1 MNLLNDINLGAPVS
15 TKKLSIQGQTKTF
28 DIYRVPIEFLIYNKK
43 NGRIATYVSQFIDEG
58 KEFPTDN
65 IIEFN
70 NIIEKYIELSNPEAL
85 KKTKANIKIMSQ
97 TEPAVI
103 MSNGIVLDGNRRFTS
118 LRQLSREGAGAEFSY
133 LEAVILESD
142 TYSEKDIKRL
152 ELNLQHAIESKVD
165 YNPIDRLVDIYR
177 DLIEDGGTF
186 TPEEYARETQMS
198 LTKVNEEIEISKLML
213 EYLEYIAQPKK
224 FYIAR
229 QQKIDGP
236 IREVEKILKSKK
248 IDQTQIDDIKEFL
261 FLNILSLEGDVS
273 RKIRD
278 LKPVFE
284 DWDLGTS
291 LINEVDERQIFDDA
305 NDFFEKENSKN
316 DLSDTSILNLTEN
329 IKNKV
334 IDITEGYV
342 ETKKLSTAKNKPVVI
357 LNKVNSLLK
366 DVDIDSVVRLNEELR
381 EEFNQILNSI
391 EEQLR
396 ELGKK

>member
-28 DIYRVPIEFLIYNKK
+28 DVYRVPIEFLIYNKK